1 MKEVAKE
8 LTALREKFS
17 DKRRTEI
24 VYNAKEFSIEDMIAN
39 EDVIITITHQGFIK
53 RTVLTN
59 YRRQGRGGRGVS
71 GAAQREEDYVEM
83 IFQAATHH
91 YLMFFTDR
99 GRCYRIKVYDIPEGA
114 RNARG
119 RSIANLLQK
128 DNSERI
134 TAVLPVKEFGDDRFI
149 MMTTKEGTTK
159 KVVLSEFERVNVNG
173 KIAIDLDEKDR
184 LIGVRITDGTCDVL
198 IGTKFGMACRF
209 RESDVRAMGRTAAG
223 VRGIDLQD
231 GDEVVSMVAVKRAD
245 AHLVIVGEKGYGK
258 RTSMDDFRLTKRG
271 AKGVISMNLTE
282 KTGNVVAI
290 MEVNDTDDL
299 VVMSTGGIVIRQ
311 ALKDIRVIGR
321 NTQGVRLIRLDEGD
335 AIVDIAVVTR
345 DEDEDAETTDTTD
358 GTTLPVVPEGG
369 LFPEM
374 PPQ

>member
-8 LTALREKFS
+8 LTTLRDKFG

-39 EDVIITITHQGFIK
+39 EDVIVTITHQGFIK
-53 RTVLTN
+53 RTALTN

-71 GAAQREEDYVEM
+71 GAAHREEDYVEM

-99 GRCYRIKVYDIPEGA
+99 GRCYRIKVYDVPEGA

-134 TAVLPVKEFGDDRFI
+134 TAVLPVKDFGDDRYI

-198 IGTKFGMACRF
+198 IGTKLGMACRF
-209 RESDVRAMGRTAAG
+209 RETDVRAMGRTAAG

-245 AHLVIVGEKGYGK
+245 ANLVIVGEKGYGK

-311 ALKDIRVIGR
+311 AVKDVRVIGR

-335 AIVDIAVVTR
+335 SIVDIAVVTR
-345 DEDEDAETTDTTD
+345 EEDEDVD
-358 GTTLPVVPEGG
+358 GEASGESATEA
-369 LFPEM
+369 
-374 PPQ
+374 